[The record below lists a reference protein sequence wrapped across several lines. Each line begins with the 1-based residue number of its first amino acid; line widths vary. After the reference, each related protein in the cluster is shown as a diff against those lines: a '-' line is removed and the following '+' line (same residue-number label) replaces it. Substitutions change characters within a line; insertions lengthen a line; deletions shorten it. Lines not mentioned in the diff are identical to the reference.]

1 MPKLSIVIPVYNE
14 EHLLAAAFARMAA
27 VSYGLEVEF
36 IMVDDGSTDNSW
48 AVMEEL
54 CHQHPS
60 LRLLRHLKNEGKGA
74 ALHSGIAAA
83 KGDIIAI
90 QDADLEY
97 DPADLINLIEP
108 MRQNQAD
115 VVYGSRFA
123 AGRPHGY
130 SLFRYLVNRGLTA
143 YSNIM
148 SGLVLTDMETC
159 QKVFRADLLQN
170 IPLSSRRFGFEP
182 EVTARLAQLNVRIQE
197 VPISYNPR
205 HYAEGKKIG
214 WRDGLAALWFI
225 WTFNHRPLSLREM
238 DAIPARYR
246 KS

>member
-1 MPKLSIVIPVYNE
+1 MSKLSIVIPVYNE

-27 VSYGLEVEF
+27 VSYGIEVEF

-54 CHQHPS
+54 CHQHSS
-60 LRLLRHLKNEGKGA
+60 LRLLRHLTNEGKGA

-83 KGDIIAI
+83 TGDIIAI

-97 DPADLINLIEP
+97 DPVDLIRLIEP
-108 MRQNQAD
+108 LVQNRTD

-123 AGRPHGY
+123 AGRPRGY

-148 SGLVLTDMETC
+148 SGLALSDMETC
-159 QKVFRADLLQN
+159 QKVFRADLLQRL
-170 IPLSSRRFGFEP
+170 PLTSRRFGFEP

-225 WTFNHRPLSLREM
+225 WTFNRRPLSLREM
-238 DAIPARYR
+238 EAIPACYR